1 MTTTTSTT
9 STSSAN
15 SVGSS
20 ASSTASSA
28 ADIQNQFLTLL
39 VTQLN
44 NQDPLNPMDN
54 SQLTSQLAQISTVQG
69 ITDLKTLVSTISGQ
83 VDVSQSMS
91 AVSMIGKKV
100 LVPGTALKID
110 TDATGGRVTTP
121 IGIDLQADAADVKM
135 TISDSTGRV
144 VRTMDLGAQK
154 TGILS
159 PTWDGK
165 DDSGNSMAD
174 GQYTIAVTA
183 TDSNGA
189 AVTADALSSG
199 TVQNVA
205 YTTSGVR
212 LDLGLLGQFSVL
224 DIREVLG

>member
-1 MTTTTSTT
+1 MAVS
-9 STSSAN
+9 STSSSTSSN

-20 ASSTASSA
+20 ATSASSA

-69 ITDLKTLVSTISGQ
+69 ITDLKSLVSTISGQ

-100 LVPGTALKID
+100 MVPGTTLNID
-110 TDATGGRVTTP
+110 TDATGARVTTP
-121 IGIDLQADAADVKM
+121 IGVDLQADAASVKV
-135 TISDSTGRV
+135 TISDSSGRV
-144 VRTMDLGAQK
+144 VRTLDMGEQK
-154 TGILS
+154 AGILS

-165 DDSGNSMAD
+165 DDSGNAMAD
-174 GQYTIAVTA
+174 GKYTIAVTA
-183 TDSNGA
+183 SDSAGA
-189 AVTADALSSG
+189 KVTADALSSG

-205 YTTSGVR
+205 YTTDGVR

-224 DIREVLG
+224 DIRQVLG

>member
-1 MTTTTSTT
+1 MAVSSTTSTT
-9 STSSAN
+9 STAN
-15 SVGSS
+15 SVGTS
-20 ASSTASSA
+20 ASTASSA

-83 VDVSQSMS
+83 VDVSQSLS

-100 LVPGTALKID
+100 MVPGTAEKLD
-110 TDATGGRVTTP
+110 TDSTGARVTTP
-121 IGIDLQADAADVKM
+121 IGVDLQADAASVKIA
-135 TISDSTGRV
+135 ISDSSGRV
-144 VRTMDLGAQK
+144 VRTIDMGQQS
-154 TGILS
+154 TGILT

-165 DDSGNSMAD
+165 DDSGNAMAD
-174 GQYTIAVTA
+174 GSYTIAVTA
-183 TDSNGA
+183 TDSTGA
-189 AVTADALSSG
+189 TVTAEALSSG

-205 YTTSGVR
+205 YTTDGVR

-224 DIREVLG
+224 DIRQVLG